1 MNFREIAHLMST
13 ESPTGSLKATDKITI
28 LLKEYDTLRAEMI
41 ARINSRFAFLGL
53 TMGIVALVW
62 SRDRAPSTMVM
73 LGLAAT
79 LLVVW
84 FYLGQ
89 LLYRLR
95 VAIAHVENEI
105 NKLAGTQLLT
115 WESHRSSRLL
125 SHVHGLFAKK
135 RNKNTAG
142 NKDSSA

>member
-1 MNFREIAHLMST
+1 MSA
-13 ESPTGSLKATDKITI
+13 EPPSDSLKATDRITI
-28 LLKEYDTLRAEMI
+28 LLKEYDTLRAEMT

-53 TMGIVALVW
+53 TMGIAALVW

-73 LGLAAT
+73 LGLAAI
-79 LLVVW
+79 LLAVW

-115 WESHRSSRLL
+115 WESHASSRLL

-135 RNKNTAG
+135 RNTNTEG
-142 NKDSSA
+142 TEDSSE